1 MRTCIDMFLLE
12 FGLLQCVST
21 IWYFV
26 SLVKSYF
33 CFCKKYIYIYALW
46 KCSPWCK
53 IVHIPKFL
61 TTCTKLYVQRTMLSY
76 LCFVYIM
83 YSFLSILV
91 ILDQWTVSNNAEES
105 ACNKL
110 SCSICLFEYY
120 FLSVSL
126 FHWKNIWYKMKIVL
140 YKKELKLRNLN

>member
-12 FGLLQCVST
+12 FGLLQRVST

-33 CFCKKYIYIYALW
+33 CFCKKIYIYIYALW

-110 SCSICLFEYY
+110 SCCICLFEYH
-120 FLSVSL
+120 F
-126 FHWKNIWYKMKIVL
+126 F
-140 YKKELKLRNLN
+140 KLRSCSIGRIYDIKWR